1 MGCNRMQQEAMDIQQ
16 DAIGCNGMQ
25 QDAIRILWE
34 YTDCKEKKGY
44 YKQQKQQ
51 IYRFQQQKPTYI

>member
-1 MGCNRMQQEAMDIQQ
+1 MICNGMQWDAMGCNRMQWI
-16 DAIGCNGMQ
+16 CNRMQ
-25 QDAIRILWE
+25 WDAIRILWE
-34 YTDCKEKKGY
+34 YIDCKEKIGY

>member
-1 MGCNRMQQEAMDIQQ
+1 MQW
-16 DAIGCNGMQ
+16 
-25 QDAIRILWE
+25 DAIRILWE
-34 YTDCKEKKGY
+34 YTDDKEKKGY